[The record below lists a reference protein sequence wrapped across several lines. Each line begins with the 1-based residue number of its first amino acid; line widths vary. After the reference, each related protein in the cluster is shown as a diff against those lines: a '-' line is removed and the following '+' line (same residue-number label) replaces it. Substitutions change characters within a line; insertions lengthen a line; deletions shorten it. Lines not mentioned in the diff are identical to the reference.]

1 MRIKRYAIIGFW
13 TIPTIAKNSA
23 GEINTRVN
31 HVTYVRNELG
41 ANKANR
47 NNNSDGVEFQWEAK
61 EWLTRLIKTGPLMQ
75 DNAQSYKSA
84 NAKQGGGGS
93 TKYTAYFPDLARRL
107 VSMRGVA
114 DDRSYHPD
122 LTRHKHHKSVRI
134 ARLTNDVPLWW
145 ADSRLE
151 YLVAAMSGG
160 INNPLFRLCLVNR
173 CCGAP
178 LGQIIRT
185 ALGIP
190 TGLRICI

>member
-84 NAKQGGGGS
+84 NAKQGGG
-93 TKYTAYFPDLARRL
+93 KYKVHRLLPRPGTPARIDEGC
-107 VSMRGVA
+107 RG
-114 DDRSYHPD
+114 
-122 LTRHKHHKSVRI
+122 
-134 ARLTNDVPLWW
+134 
-145 ADSRLE
+145 
-151 YLVAAMSGG
+151 
-160 INNPLFRLCLVNR
+160 
-173 CCGAP
+173 
-178 LGQIIRT
+178 
-185 ALGIP
+185 
-190 TGLRICI
+190 